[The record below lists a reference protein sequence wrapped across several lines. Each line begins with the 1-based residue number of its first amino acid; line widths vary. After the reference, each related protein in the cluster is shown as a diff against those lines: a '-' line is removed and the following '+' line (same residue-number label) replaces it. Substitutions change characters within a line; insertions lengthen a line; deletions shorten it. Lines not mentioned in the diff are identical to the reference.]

1 MIGEIHS
8 TDVIATMVSQQ
19 QQRSSA
25 RSNGQDSASSR
36 SRPTMTTTTTTGLGI
51 DLGPVVAVDTAPAPA
66 ASRSRLSPPVAGN
79 MPDGAA
85 SSSIFLQ
92 PPTPERDDDAA
103 QPILDGAASSLIER
117 RRASAPS
124 NALGLDAGP
133 SASSIA
139 ASSSLARPTTAA
151 AAAAISSRN
160 SEEKL
165 LRIQSA
171 SLLNIARANQT
182 LPEVRSPPKKP
193 RNDLFPEHHQA
204 EDAATAAKIEE
215 VRSGRRPR
223 VFGFTEIPGTSSS
236 RSTPDGGG
244 ASASHHYHV
253 SSTTSSPATSSSSRD
268 TSPDRYGGL
277 EMIPRKK
284 QHTQAFAFFAGDD
297 NKPKEGENSAAGTSS
312 EPLAPLKSALKPPAP
327 VIPIKIEPAPPIP
340 FLTSSSAWTSPPI
353 PGQSASTDLARRP
366 SLDRLPSGAARIH
379 RSGLLRL
386 GGPPKPTLS
395 ERLASQR
402 GESSAL
408 KLDLNGIRSGEGG
421 SSSSLAAGGAAG
433 AAPTSTPPPSTLSP
447 IIRKKSGEL
456 LKPSLKSSS
465 SYTDV
470 TTTAASASGRGGLHA
485 DAGRSVPSTPSLK
498 FVHFDPKLEKI
509 KLFRNDQ
516 KPEVVSRDG
525 TPNDYDTSENEYP
538 FPSTDEEGVVDGKG
552 RYELQIRLLNFP
564 TDGGLARREDNISL
578 EGVFLSDDRK
588 NLRGTIRVKNLSFE
602 KRVVVR
608 YTHDWWQTTNE
619 VTATYKE
626 SLHNNFDRFQ
636 FNVKLADMMAKI
648 EDKTLFLALRYS
660 VNGTEHWDNNQGS
673 NYQVSFAKQ
682 RISTASSLVAK
693 RNGGAIPASMGRA
706 IGSNQWDVKGQEQ
719 DRLADLKAK
728 LDRLTAG
735 DVPDGTSPPENSLLT
750 VRGQSPIRRGGGL
763 LGISA
768 GPRSPSAVADGPT
781 SPLASRYSF
790 ESAWNADKK
799 RSGSPAG
806 GNKNS
811 TLSFSRPSQ
820 DFYSPRLSFMNLQP
834 TDLPS
839 YGGQLT
845 SMTTTSSTGTASDA
859 STPKVSSKAA
869 TAPPTDYFV
878 PAAPAATGG
887 VVKPSPKPRAGASLD
902 SMPPRDSPPSVS
914 NSVSSLSSIE
924 DSPISPPNRIEA
936 RFAGEDISQ
945 PWSNML
951 KE

>member
-1 MIGEIHS
+1 
-8 TDVIATMVSQQ
+8 
-19 QQRSSA
+19 
-25 RSNGQDSASSR
+25 
-36 SRPTMTTTTTTGLGI
+36 
-51 DLGPVVAVDTAPAPA
+51 
-66 ASRSRLSPPVAGN
+66 
-79 MPDGAA
+79 
-85 SSSIFLQ
+85 
-92 PPTPERDDDAA
+92 
-103 QPILDGAASSLIER
+103 
-117 RRASAPS
+117 
-124 NALGLDAGP
+124 
-133 SASSIA
+133 
-139 ASSSLARPTTAA
+139 
-151 AAAAISSRN
+151 
-160 SEEKL
+160 
-165 LRIQSA
+165 
-171 SLLNIARANQT
+171 
-182 LPEVRSPPKKP
+182 
-193 RNDLFPEHHQA
+193 
-204 EDAATAAKIEE
+204 
-215 VRSGRRPR
+215 
-223 VFGFTEIPGTSSS
+223 
-236 RSTPDGGG
+236 
-244 ASASHHYHV
+244 
-253 SSTTSSPATSSSSRD
+253 
-268 TSPDRYGGL
+268 
-277 EMIPRKK
+277 MIPRKK
-284 QHTQAFAFFAGDD
+284 QNQSFAFFAGQSDD
-297 NKPKEGENSAAGTSS
+297 ASYKAQPNAAQESLTT
-312 EPLAPLKSALKPPAP
+312 APLKSALKPPAP
-327 VIPIKIEPAPPIP
+327 VIPIKIEPAPPAP
-340 FLTSSSAWTSPPI
+340 SATSSSAWTSPPV
-353 PGQSASTDLARRP
+353 PGNSASADLARRP
-366 SLDRLPSGAARIH
+366 SLDRLPTGAARIH
-379 RSGLLRL
+379 RSGLLKL

-408 KLDLNGIRSGEGG
+408 KLDLNGIRGGGEG
-421 SSSSLAAGGAAG
+421 AG
-433 AAPTSTPPPSTLSP
+433 AAAAAVAPASTPPPSTLSP

-470 TTTAASASGRGGLHA
+470 TSTTSSSSRPYA

-538 FPSTDEEGVVDGKG
+538 FPSTDEEGADGKG
-552 RYELQIRLLNFP
+552 RWELQIRLPNFP

-619 VTATYKE
+619 VTATFKE
-626 SLHNNFDRFQ
+626 PLHNNFDRFQ
-636 FNVKLADMMAKI
+636 FTVKLADMMSKI

-660 VNGTEHWDNNQGS
+660 VNGTEYWDNNQGS

-682 RISTASSLVAK
+682 RITSSSTLVAK

-735 DVPDGTSPPENSLLT
+735 DDGPDGTSPPENSLLN

-763 LGISA
+763 LGGN
-768 GPRSPSAVADGPT
+768 GPRSPSYGPRSPSLNADGGPT

-799 RSGSPAG
+799 RSGGSPAG

-811 TLSFSRPSQ
+811 TLAFSRPSQ
-820 DFYSPRLSFMNLQP
+820 DFYSPRLSFMNLAP

-839 YGGQLT
+839 YGGSLT
-845 SMTTTSSTGTASDA
+845 AATTTTTGTGSDA
-859 STPKVSSKAA
+859 STPKVGGARSASA
-869 TAPPTDYFV
+869 TSPPIDYFV

-887 VVKPSPKPRAGASLD
+887 VAKPSQNPVSKSSNDAPRSAGVVLD
-902 SMPPRDSPPSVS
+902 SMPPRDSPPSVT
-914 NSVSSLSSIE
+914 NSISSLSSIE
-924 DSPISPPNRIEA
+924 DSPVSPPNRMEA
-936 RFAGEDISQ
+936 RFAGEDAMQ